1 MSLCVTGVLEG
12 YLCLQEL
19 YQLVPPANFIEY
31 FLKNYVYYIYISS
44 ISLFLCGDSSSKAA
58 CSGKNDVEN

>member
-31 FLKNYVYYIYISS
+31 VFFKKLCILYIHFKYLS
-44 ISLFLCGDSSSKAA
+44 IS
-58 CSGKNDVEN
+58 VWR